1 MNILFK
7 IYCRTYQ
14 LCFKLALPILPYR
27 DPKIIDK
34 ISSIKDVIKENKKQ
48 KPIIVTDKTISKLG
62 LANDLFKSL
71 DEANISYVVY
81 DNVVANP
88 TTDNVNE
95 ALSLYKNS
103 GCDSIIAFGGGSP
116 IDCAKALGALVVNP
130 KKDLSKL
137 KGILHIRKK
146 IPMLIACPSTA
157 GTGSETTLA
166 AVIVDSKTRHKY
178 AINDFPLIPSYACLD
193 ESVCMTLPDAVVAQT
208 GMDALTH
215 AIESYIGRSGNKK
228 TREDA
233 LEAINLIFDNLLVS
247 YKDKTRESRK
257 NMLIASHKAGRSF
270 SKAYVGYVHALA
282 HALGGKYNTAHGLAN
297 AVILPIVLRE
307 YGRSIYKKM
316 KRIAI
321 YLGYATK
328 STDAKEACNLI
339 INKIEEY
346 NRILNIPVHLQGIKD
361 EDIKMMVD
369 YAYHEANPLYPVPA
383 LWSKKK
389 LAQMYKKIGEESAK

>member
-103 GCDSIIAFGGGSP
+103 GCDSIIAFGGGAP

-137 KGILHIRKK
+137 KGILHVRKK